1 MPSARWEGARPGL
14 VVAGGRE
21 RMTESLEKQSERCRE
36 RQPLLV
42 RYTSAQGNSLLLSPL
57 IPEPGKICSQP
68 PLQSEVAT
76 GHKF

>member
-1 MPSARWEGARPGL
+1 MRPSL

-21 RMTESLEKQSERCRE
+21 RMAESLEKQSERCRE

-42 RYTSAQGNSLLLSPL
+42 SCTGAQGNSILLSPL

-68 PLQSEVAT
+68 PLQSEATT
-76 GHKF
+76 GHKFQPEN